1 MKMLDERESK
11 YNAREVKDLQERKKL
26 FENVVRNMD
35 GNRKMVES
43 NTVLIKDEL
52 EECRQKL

>member
-1 MKMLDERESK
+1 MLDERESK